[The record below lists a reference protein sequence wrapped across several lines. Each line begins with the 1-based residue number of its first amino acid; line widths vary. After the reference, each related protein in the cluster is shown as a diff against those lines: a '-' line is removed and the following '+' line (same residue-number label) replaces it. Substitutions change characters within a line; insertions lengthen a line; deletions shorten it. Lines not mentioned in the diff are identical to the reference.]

1 MDYYGHDLRNK
12 PLYIAEGEEVGEIAT
27 STRIG
32 IQNSG
37 ERCIIHGGFMR
48 REMCLCRNLLNK
60 RLYSI

>member
-37 ERCIIHGGFMR
+37 ETVHYPWRFYEKGNVFVS
-48 REMCLCRNLLNK
+48 K
-60 RLYSI
+60 FVK